1 MRVLEQTLRMPGRI
15 AVFILTLALA
25 CTAAPSPTTPSPS
38 RSEPAATAS
47 VPAPSGGPAAACPAI
62 RQISLGGIN
71 GKFGYPSEGSP
82 PLALIA
88 MRVDDPKVFRIL
100 HTPRLPGGALSPY
113 TIGAIEPGMYLVLAY
128 VEGEADG
135 LAGAYTPA
143 VACGLRAEC
152 TDHSVIRV
160 AVTGGQTA
168 SGVDILDWY
177 APAGAFPKRPVGTE
191 PLRAGDAMAVC
202 NPYADSANMRASA
215 GLGFPIRRT
224 LDNGARVIIR
234 DGPLGAD
241 GYDWYEVNLAGD
253 QLASGWVVAYS
264 LRK

>member
-1 MRVLEQTLRMPGRI
+1 MLR
-15 AVFILTLALA
+15 
-25 CTAAPSPTTPSPS
+25 
-38 RSEPAATAS
+38 PAARIIDR
-47 VPAPSGGPAAACPAI
+47 GCG
-62 RQISLGGIN
+62 
-71 GKFGYPSEGSP
+71 
-82 PLALIA
+82 
-88 MRVDDPKVFRIL
+88 RVDPQIVIQRRENL
-100 HTPRLPGGALSPY
+100 LEMNRSLLG
-113 TIGAIEPGMYLVLAY
+113 VLA
-128 VEGEADG
+128 EAIGGADG

-224 LDNGARVIIR
+224 LDNGVRVIIR

>member
-1 MRVLEQTLRMPGRI
+1 MPGRI

-25 CTAAPSPTTPSPS
+25 CTAAPSATTPSPA

-47 VPAPSGGPAAACPAI
+47 VPAPSGGGPAAACPAI
-62 RQISLGGIN
+62 RQISLGTIS
-71 GKFGYPSEGSP
+71 GKFGYPSEASP

-88 MRVDDPKVFRIL
+88 MRADDPKVFRIQ
-100 HTPRLPGGALSPY
+100 HTPRLPGGALTPY
-113 TIGAIEPGMYLVLAY
+113 TISAIEPGMYVVLAY
-128 VEGEADG
+128 VEGSGDG

-152 TDHSVIRV
+152 TDHSLIRV

-168 SGVDILDWY
+168 SAVDILDWY
-177 APAGAFPKRPVGTE
+177 APAGIFPKRPAGTE
-191 PLRAGDAMAVC
+191 PLRAGDTMAVC

-215 GLGFPIRRT
+215 GLGFPVRRT
-224 LDNGARVIIR
+224 LDNGARVIVR

-264 LRK
+264 LRKMTP

>member
-1 MRVLEQTLRMPGRI
+1 VLL
-15 AVFILTLALA
+15 VTLAIA
-25 CTAAPSPTTPSPS
+25 CTAVPTAPTSSPA

-47 VPAPSGGPAAACPAI
+47 VPASSGPAAACPPI
-62 RQISLGGIN
+62 RPISLGAIN
-71 GKFGYPSEGSP
+71 GKFGYPSEGTP
-82 PLALIA
+82 PLELIA
-88 MRVDDPKVFRIL
+88 MRADDPKIFRIL
-100 HTPRLPGGALSPY
+100 HTQEVPRGALTPY
-113 TIGAIEPGMYLVLAY
+113 TIGGIEPGVYVVLAY
-128 VEGEADG
+128 VEGRGDG
-135 LAGAYTPA
+135 LAGSYTPA

-152 TDHSVIRV
+152 ADHSLIRV
-160 AVTGGQTA
+160 TVTGGQIA

-177 APAGAFPKRPVGTE
+177 APLGSFPKRPAGTE

-215 GLGFPIRRT
+215 GLGFPVRRT
-224 LDNGARVIIR
+224 LDNGARVVVR

-241 GYDWYEVNLAGD
+241 GYDWYEVNLGGD